1 MLYQYYKPI
10 KTALEQV
17 RGINSVE
24 WYNNQYDGT
33 ILNDKVVWIEFPE
46 PVAPVEVSKEMLR
59 ADIRIRLHVV
69 SRVLQ
74 RVDSAIP
81 DSEIIAHETMTAHV
95 LEALRATQLTND
107 NCDNITSK
115 LRWVNWQHYHKYE
128 GWMVTW
134 IEFAFRTGA
143 L

>member
-1 MLYQYYKPI
+1 MLYKYYKAL
-10 KTALEQV
+10 KTTLVQIT
-17 RGINSVE
+17 GINSVE
-24 WYNNQYDGT
+24 WFNNQYEGT

-46 PVAPVEVSKEMLR
+46 PVVPAEVSKDMQR
-59 ADIRIRLHVV
+59 ADLRIRLHVV

-74 RVDSAIP
+74 RVDSTIA
-81 DSEIIAHETMTAHV
+81 DTEIIGHETMSTHV

-107 NCDNITSK
+107 DGNLITTK
-115 LRWVNWQHYHKYE
+115 LRWALWQHFHKYE

-134 IEFAFRTGA
+134 IEFVCRTGS

>member
-1 MLYQYYKPI
+1 MLYNYYKPI
-10 KTALEQV
+10 KTALEQI

-95 LEALRATQLTND
+95 LEALRATQLTNEIGD
-107 NCDNITSK
+107 PITTK

-134 IEFAFRTGA
+134 IEFAFRTGE

>member
-1 MLYQYYKPI
+1 MLYKYYKSI
-10 KTALEQV
+10 KTTLEQI

-81 DSEIIAHETMTAHV
+81 NAEIIAHETMTTHV

-107 NCDNITSK
+107 NGDHITTK
-115 LRWVNWQHYHKYE
+115 LRWVNWTHYHKYE

-134 IEFAFRTGA
+134 IEFAFRTGE

>member
-1 MLYQYYKPI
+1 MLYKYYKSI
-10 KTALEQV
+10 KTTLEQIK
-17 RGINSVE
+17 GINSVE
-24 WYNNQYDGT
+24 WFNNQYAGT
-33 ILNDKVVWIEFPE
+33 ILDDKVVWIEFPE
-46 PVAPVEVSKEMLR
+46 PVVPVEASKEMLR
-59 ADIRIRLHVV
+59 ADIRIRIHAV

-74 RVDSAIP
+74 RIDSAIP
-81 DSEIIAHETMTAHV
+81 DAEIIAHETMTTHV
-95 LEALRATQLTND
+95 LEALRATQLTNEIGD
-107 NCDNITSK
+107 PITTK